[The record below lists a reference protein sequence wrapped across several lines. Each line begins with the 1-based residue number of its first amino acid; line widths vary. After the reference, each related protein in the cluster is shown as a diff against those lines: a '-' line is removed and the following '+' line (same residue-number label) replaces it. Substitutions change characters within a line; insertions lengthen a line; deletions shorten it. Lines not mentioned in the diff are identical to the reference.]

1 MRYFMLKIAL
11 ATVAILLQSSIAFAC
26 TCAPKRSVLDEYD
39 WAAVVVIARVA
50 SLEKAAKQDRQE
62 YDYGV
67 RSSRLVVEKV
77 YKGDV
82 RVGDELVFAQGNGVN
97 CLMRFSEESIGHRS
111 LFYLG
116 RPPADQPWVVS
127 FCGRST
133 SVERATEDLLYLD
146 KLDQVRGKTRVS
158 GRYERGFYGGEL
170 KVAGWKVRI
179 VGESD
184 TYETISDENGV
195 FEIYGVPAG
204 NYRLVPEL
212 PPGLS
217 IDLNWVGFSG
227 DAIQQQSSD
236 TYVAFTL
243 KPQKHVS
250 IELGFKP
257 KQGKWFSPP
266 K

>member
-1 MRYFMLKIAL
+1 MRHLMLKIAF
-11 ATVAILLQSSIAFAC
+11 AAVAILLQISIGVGC
-26 TCAPKRSVLDEYD
+26 TCAPKRSVLDEYQ
-39 WAAVVVIARVA
+39 WAPVVVIARVA
-50 SLEKAAKQDRQE
+50 SLEKAAKQDRQD

-82 RVGDELVFAQGNGVN
+82 RVEDELVFAQGNGFN
-97 CLMRFSEESIGHRS
+97 CLMRFSEETIGCR
-111 LFYLG
+111 LLLYLG
-116 RPPADQPWVVS
+116 RPRGDQPWVVS

-133 SVERATEDLLYLD
+133 SVARAAEDLLYLD
-146 KLDQVRGKTRVS
+146 KMDQVRGKTRVS
-158 GRYERGFYGGEL
+158 GTYARGFYGGEL

-179 VGESD
+179 VGDSD
-184 TYETISDENGV
+184 TYETITDENGV
-195 FEIYGVPAG
+195 FEIYGLPAG
-204 NYRLVPEL
+204 NYRLLPEL

-217 IDLNWVGFSG
+217 IDVGWVAFSG
-227 DAIQQQSSD
+227 DAIQQQSTD

-243 KPQKHVS
+243 KPEKHVS
-250 IELGFKP
+250 IDLGFKP